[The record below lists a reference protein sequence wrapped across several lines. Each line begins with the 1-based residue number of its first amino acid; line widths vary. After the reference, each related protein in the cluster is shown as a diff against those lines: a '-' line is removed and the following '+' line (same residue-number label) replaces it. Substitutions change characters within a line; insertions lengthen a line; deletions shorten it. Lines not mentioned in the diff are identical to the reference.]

1 MLGSRVFKQLTKSKW
16 KSFNNKSELGL
27 NLLYLEIRT
36 QRGAEQRD
44 DTCKLR
50 VLRRDY
56 TY

>member
-1 MLGSRVFKQLTKSKW
+1 MLKQVTKSKW
-16 KSFNNKSELGL
+16 ESFNNKSESGL

-36 QRGAEQRD
+36 QRGADQRD
-44 DTCKLR
+44 DTYKLR